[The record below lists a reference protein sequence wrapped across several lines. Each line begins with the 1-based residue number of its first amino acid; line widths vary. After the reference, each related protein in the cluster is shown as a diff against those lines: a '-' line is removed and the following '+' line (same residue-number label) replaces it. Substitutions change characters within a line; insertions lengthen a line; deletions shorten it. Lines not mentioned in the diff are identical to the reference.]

1 MIAQLRGILLENNAD
16 GSVVLD
22 VNGVGYE
29 LLTPL
34 STQEKLPPLMREALL
49 YTSLVVR
56 EDDMT
61 LYGFATRE
69 EKRLFRT
76 IVNSV
81 KGFGPRLA
89 LTTLSAM
96 PIPQLFQ
103 AIAQEDIKTLS
114 RINGVGKK
122 SAAQL
127 VLDLKSHLAEFG
139 AVAQVDGTAAGAAPG
154 VSQGELPVCAQDAV
168 KALETLGYRH
178 DDARKAVEDVMA
190 EAAGEEIPSATIIRR
205 ALSRFRP

>member
-34 STQEKLPPLMREALL
+34 STQEKLPPLMKEALL

-69 EKRLFRT
+69 EKRVFRT

-96 PIPQLFQ
+96 PIAQLCQ

-139 AVAQVDGTAAGAAPG
+139 AAAQAPG
-154 VSQGELPVCAQDAV
+154 VPANGVPGASQGELPVCAQDAV

-178 DDARKAVEDVMA
+178 DDARKAVEAVLE

-205 ALSRFRP
+205 ALSRFRS

>member
-34 STQEKLPPLMREALL
+34 STQEKLPPLMKEALL

-69 EKRLFRT
+69 EKRVFRT

-96 PIPQLFQ
+96 PIAQLCQ

-139 AVAQVDGTAAGAAPG
+139 VAAQAPG
-154 VSQGELPVCAQDAV
+154 APANGAVGATQGELPVCAQDAV

-178 DDARKAVEDVMA
+178 DDARKAVEGVLE

-205 ALSRFRP
+205 ALSRFRG

>member
-29 LLTPL
+29 LLTPR
-34 STQEKLPPLMREALL
+34 STQEKLPPPTREALL

-69 EKRLFRT
+69 EKRVFRA

-139 AVAQVDGTAAGAAPG
+139 TAAQAAGSAAGAAVG
-154 VSQGELPVCAQDAV
+154 ASQGELPVCAQDAV
-168 KALETLGYRH
+168 KALETLGYRY

-205 ALSRFRP
+205 ALSRFRA

>member
-34 STQEKLPPLMREALL
+34 STQEKLPPLMKEALL
-49 YTSLVVR
+49 YAALVVR

-69 EKRLFRT
+69 EKRVFRT

-96 PIPQLFQ
+96 PIAQLCQ

-139 AVAQVDGTAAGAAPG
+139 AAAQVNGAAANAAVGTP
-154 VSQGELPVCAQDAV
+154 QGELPVCAQDAV

-178 DDARKAVEDVMA
+178 DDARKAVEGVLE

-205 ALSRFRP
+205 ALSRFRS